1 MRWIFVIV
9 AGLTATIVGARAQGS
24 GDASKG
30 QTLFQQQCHV
40 CHQVGPGAKSGI
52 GPELNDIFGQNAAAV
67 SGFSFSPAMR
77 QAASKGTMWD
87 ETNLDKFLEN
97 PQGLVPGTTMA
108 YLGLKNPS
116 QRADMIAYLQTLK
129 SK

>member
-1 MRWIFVIV
+1 MRSIFVIV
-9 AGLTATIVGARAQGS
+9 AGLTVIVFAAHAQGS

-30 QTLFQQQCHV
+30 QTVFEQQCHV
-40 CHQVGPGAKSGI
+40 CHQVGSGAKSAI
-52 GPELNDIFGQNAAAV
+52 GPELNDIFGQKAAAV

-77 QAASKGTMWD
+77 QAASKGTTWD
-87 ETNLDKFLEN
+87 ETNLHKFLEN

-116 QRADMIAYLQTLK
+116 QRADVIAYL
-129 SK
+129 